1 MKRTAAIGIA
11 ALLLLGAAPALR
23 HVPIGAFGLNVAAGP
38 YFPGS
43 VIRLEALGAVGPVVY
58 SALGGGTLEN
68 GTYVVPAVDAPST
81 ETLVASASRA
91 IATAAIRLAPA
102 PSLRPFVAVASY
114 DNGIALHDART
125 FALLGYLAT
134 SSAVGDVAVAPDG
147 RIFAPDTDGT
157 TMVTVERK
165 PWRVR
170 TTANV
175 LAGNEV
181 VYDARTHAAYVSDR
195 DAEGGGAVTKIP
207 DDGGPPVRVHTGVTP
222 EGLALDASRSLLYA
236 GNVNDASVAVLDTRT
251 MRVVRRIPSVQRTFG
266 IALDA
271 AAQRLYVVSNTTRS
285 AQSAGGFV
293 AAIDLRGPSPH
304 VVRRSPTLRF
314 PLGAALDARRSHL
327 FVTDES
333 ANVVYVLDPLTLGV
347 TRVLPTCR
355 TPWRPHVDGRYLYIP
370 CMRSN
375 AFDVYTLDKL
385 RRLRGAPFVTGGTPL
400 GVASWNERGGG
411 ER

>member
-1 MKRTAAIGIA
+1 MKRAAAIGIA

-23 HVPIGAFGLNVAAGP
+23 RVPIGAFGLNVAAGP

-43 VIRLEALGAVGPVVY
+43 VIRLEARGAEGPVFF
-58 SALGGGTLEN
+58 SALGSGTLEN
-68 GTYVVPAVDAPST
+68 GTYVVPAVGAATT

-91 IATAAIRLAPA
+91 IATASIRLAPA
-102 PSLRPFVAVASY
+102 PTLRPFVAVASY
-114 DNGIALHDART
+114 DNGVALHDART
-125 FALLGYLAT
+125 FALLGYLSTA
-134 SSAVGDVAVAPDG
+134 SAVGDVAVAPDG

-157 TMVTVERK
+157 TMLTIERN
-165 PWRVR
+165 PWSVR
-170 TTANV
+170 TSANV

-195 DAEGGGAVTKIP
+195 DAEDGGAVTKIP
-207 DDGGPPVRVHTGVTP
+207 DDGGPPVRVHTGITP

-236 GNVNDASVAVLDTRT
+236 GNVNDATVATVDTRT

-293 AAIDLRGPSPH
+293 AAIDLRGRSPRI
-304 VVRRSPTLRF
+304 VLRSPTLRF
-314 PLGAALDARRSHL
+314 PLGAALDARRSRL

-333 ANVVYVLDPLTLGV
+333 ANVIYVLDPRTLAV
-347 TRVLPTCR
+347 THVLPTCR
-355 TPWRPHVDGRYLYIP
+355 TPWRPHIDARYLYVP

-375 AFDVYTLDKL
+375 AFDLYALDGL
-385 RRLRGAPFVTGGTPL
+385 QRVRGAPFATGGTPL
-400 GVASWNERGGG
+400 GIASWNERGDG

>member
-1 MKRTAAIGIA
+1 MKRAAAIAFA
-11 ALLLLGAAPALR
+11 ALLLGAAPVMR
-23 HVPIGAFGLNVAAGP
+23 HVPIGAFGLNVSGGP

-43 VIRLEALGAVGPVVY
+43 VIRLEARGAEGPISYTTLGN
-58 SALGGGTLEN
+58 GTLEN
-68 GTYVVPAVDAPST
+68 GSYVAPPVDVPAT
-81 ETLVASASRA
+81 ETLIASASRA
-91 IATAAIRLAPA
+91 IATASIRLAPA
-102 PSLRPFVAVASY
+102 PPLRPFVAVASY
-114 DNGIALHDART
+114 DDGIALHDART

-134 SSAVGDVAVAPDG
+134 ASAVGDVAVAPDG

-157 TMVTVERK
+157 TMLTVERK

-170 TTANV
+170 TTQNV

-195 DAEGGGAVTKIP
+195 DAEGGGAVTQIP
-207 DDGGPPVRVHTGVTP
+207 DDGRPALRVHTGVTP
-222 EGLALDASRSLLYA
+222 EGLALDETRSLLYA
-236 GNVNDASVAVLDTRT
+236 GNVNDSTVAVVDTRA

-271 AAQRLYVVSNTTRS
+271 AAQRLYVVSNTTRT

-293 AAIDLRGPSPH
+293 AAIDLRAPQPRI
-304 VVRRSPTLRF
+304 VRRSATLRF

-333 ANVVYVLDPLTLGV
+333 ADVVYVLDPRSLAV
-347 TRVLPTCR
+347 TRVVPTCR
-355 TPWRPHVDGRYLYIP
+355 TPWRPRVDDRYLYVP

-375 AFDVYTLDKL
+375 ALDVYALDTL
-385 RRLRGAPFVTGGTPL
+385 RRVPGAPFATGGTPL

>member
-1 MKRTAAIGIA
+1 MKRAAAIGIA

-23 HVPIGAFGLNVAAGP
+23 RVPIGAFGLNVAAGP

-43 VIRLEALGAVGPVVY
+43 VIRLEARGTEGPVFF
-58 SALGGGTLEN
+58 SALGSGTLEN
-68 GTYVVPAVDAPST
+68 GTYVVPAVGAATT

-91 IATAAIRLAPA
+91 IATASIRLAPA
-102 PSLRPFVAVASY
+102 PTLRPFVAVASY
-114 DNGIALHDART
+114 DNGVALHDART
-125 FALLGYLAT
+125 FALLGYLSTA
-134 SSAVGDVAVAPDG
+134 SAVGDVAVAPDG

-157 TMVTVERK
+157 TMLTIERN
-165 PWRVR
+165 PWSVR
-170 TTANV
+170 TSANV

-195 DAEGGGAVTKIP
+195 DAEDGGAVTKIP
-207 DDGGPPVRVHTGVTP
+207 DDGGPPVRVHTGITP

-236 GNVNDASVAVLDTRT
+236 GNVNDATVAAVDTRT

-293 AAIDLRGPSPH
+293 AAIDLRGRSPRI
-304 VVRRSPTLRF
+304 VLRSPTLRF

-333 ANVVYVLDPLTLGV
+333 ANVIYVLDPRTLAV
-347 TRVLPTCR
+347 THVLPTCR
-355 TPWRPHVDGRYLYIP
+355 TPWRPHIDARYLYVP

-375 AFDVYTLDKL
+375 AFDLYALDGL
-385 RRLRGAPFVTGGTPL
+385 QRVRGAPFATGGTPL
-400 GVASWNERGGG
+400 GIASWNERGDG